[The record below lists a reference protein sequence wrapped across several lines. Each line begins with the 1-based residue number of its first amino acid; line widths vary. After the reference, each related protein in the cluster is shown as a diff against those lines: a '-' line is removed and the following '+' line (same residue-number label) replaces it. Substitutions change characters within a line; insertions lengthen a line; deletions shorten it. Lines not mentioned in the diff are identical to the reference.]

1 MLEMQG
7 LGDSGGSGGAGG
19 AGGSGGSCGYS
30 WYVLLPIDLLPILGK
45 VIKLEWP
52 EWFCLKP

>member
-19 AGGSGGSCGYS
+19 AGGSGGYS
-30 WYVLLPIDLLPILGK
+30 WYVLLAIDSLPILGK